1 MMVSQSRHF
10 EGVLTFRN
18 LWVVAALDMGIFRG
32 GVVGEV
38 GAAAAAAAAAAEEAA
53 WTEIGSC
60 TWSGMDLAVPLP
72 DR

>member
-1 MMVSQSRHF
+1 M
-10 EGVLTFRN
+10 
-18 LWVVAALDMGIFRG
+18 VAALDMGIFRG

-38 GAAAAAAAAAAEEAA
+38 GAAAAAAAAEEAA